1 MARAQIYW
9 ITQTKICTLSCFW
22 GSLNSSTKYGEGL
35 GITMCFESAIPAM
48 HQRLLSM
55 LISSFIVT
63 WTVLA
68 ILHLT
73 SQTSFHFAG
82 YLISDFSCCQPQS
95 CLQSPVSLNFE
106 LYPEPF
112 QLLFLFLNYIY
123 LFCLVVCF
131 VVVLFCWFLFLH
143 QGCKLRKRELIS
155 INYADNMPNE
165 LIFDSLGH

>member
-9 ITQTKICTLSCFW
+9 ITQTKICTLCCFW

-35 GITMCFESAIPAM
+35 EITLCFESAIPAM
-48 HQRLLSM
+48 HHCLLSM

-82 YLISDFSCCQPQS
+82 YLISDFCQPQS

-112 QLLFLFLNYIY
+112 QLLFLFLNCIYIF
-123 LFCLVVCF
+123 LFVCF
-131 VVVLFCWFLFLH
+131 VVLLVSFFASRIIAEKERAYKH
-143 QGCKLRKRELIS
+143 QLC
-155 INYADNMPNE
+155 
-165 LIFDSLGH
+165 

>member
-9 ITQTKICTLSCFW
+9 ITQTKICTLCCFW

-48 HQRLLSM
+48 HQCLLSM

-82 YLISDFSCCQPQS
+82 YLISDFCQPQS

-112 QLLFLFLNYIY
+112 QLLFLFLNCIYIF
-123 LFCLVVCF
+123 LFVCF
-131 VVVLFCWFLFLH
+131 VVLLVSFFASRIIAE
-143 QGCKLRKRELIS
+143 KELIS
-155 INYADNMPNE
+155 INFADNMPNE